1 MRGVRMMCYA
11 DFDRDLRRAAA
22 RAIGGLLLV
31 SALGVGPA
39 AAGGAVNT
47 GYFGGVAIKGYDP
60 VAYFTDGKAIKGSE
74 EFAYD
79 WLGTPWYFASA
90 EHRDLFKGDPAKY
103 APQYGG
109 YCTGGVAGGHAAVN
123 VDPETAWRII
133 DGKLYIVYD
142 PTYVADLDRPDRGE
156 VLAKAEAN
164 WPSIKE
170 QLDRNPL
177 FN

>member
-1 MRGVRMMCYA
+1 MPMLRTALQLVVVASAVLFAAIVHAKQPEVYA
-11 DFDRDLRRAAA
+11 
-22 RAIGGLLLV
+22 AIVKGT
-31 SALGVGPA
+31 AVG
-39 AAGGAVNT
+39 
-47 GYFGGVAIKGYDP
+47 GYDA
-60 VAYFTDGKAIKGSE
+60 VAYFTDKKAVKGSPKFTFSYKGVNWR
-74 EFAYD
+74 FANEKN
-79 WLGTPWYFASA
+79 LG
-90 EHRDLFKGDPAKY
+90 LFKENPEAY

-170 QLDRNPL
+170 QLDRDPL

>member
-1 MRGVRMMCYA
+1 MILLRMRTMVWS
-11 DFDRDLRRAAA
+11 LRGLALAALFMASMAAA
-22 RAIGGLLLV
+22 DDRINKDAQNLAIL
-31 SALGVGPA
+31 
-39 AAGGAVNT
+39 
-47 GYFGGVAIKGYDP
+47 GYDT
-60 VAYFTDGKAIKGSE
+60 VAYFTDGKAMKGSE

-90 EHRDLFKGDPAKY
+90 EHRDLFKSDPAKY

-142 PTYVADLDRPDRGE
+142 PTYVTKLDRPDRGE